1 MMARPKIDPEIKK
14 ARHEKAKREAEKLN
28 KKLGSHA
35 YTNAYATEWSKVV
48 VYYEPPGQRKVRI
61 WAPFPSVEFDA
72 ELLAAKQGRPL
83 QVGPVKACNP
93 EPRKAASPDTW
104 RWGCQDYFAN
114 DPTYRA
120 MSKRDKR
127 NRRNVLESTWDE
139 PHARYPHL
147 RYGDCPLADFNG
159 ESVLILMKR
168 KLKWKKVLDERDGE
182 ERETQTNFSAANTRH
197 KFISAVLSYLVQNHT
212 RLVGGRNCARDIKPF
227 KVENEEGHRTPSLEE
242 IASFQEHFK
251 LGTKE
256 RLLFDLAYYT
266 TQRRADLP
274 LLGRLVLGK
283 DRFGND
289 RLSFVQHKNRSKKP
303 VTAYVP
309 LFPELRRSLEA
320 AKEAGILGETFYLV
334 HDKSSPNQ
342 PDRPY
347 AEGSLGNMMQ
357 DAIKVLMTKTGM
369 KKPFSLHGLRKAGVC
384 RLIMMGLSVHQIMA
398 ITGHRTPREID
409 RYGRDYMRSV
419 ASEQGYQQYLVWRA
433 QNEAVIDADIELAES
448 GAEVA

>member
-1 MMARPKIDPEIKK
+1 MMARPKLDPEIKK

-28 KKLGSHA
+28 KKLGSHT

-48 VYYEPPGQRKVRI
+48 VYYERPGQKKVRI
-61 WAPFPSVEFDA
+61 RTPFPSVEFDA

-83 QVGPVKACNP
+83 QVHPVKARIP
-93 EPRKAASPDTW
+93 EPRKAAAPATW
-104 RWGCQDYFAN
+104 RWACQDYFAN
-114 DPTYRA
+114 DPTYRE

-139 PHARYPHL
+139 PHARFSYL
-147 RYGDCPLADFNG
+147 RYGDCPIADFDG

-168 KLKWKKVLDERDGE
+168 KLKWKKALDEMEGE
-182 ERETQTNFSAANTRH
+182 EREVQTNFSAANTRH

-212 RLVGGRNCARDIKPF
+212 RLVGGRNWARDIKSF
-227 KVENEEGHRTPSLEE
+227 KPENEDGHRTPTLDE
-242 IASFQEHFK
+242 IASFQEEFK

-274 LLGRLVLGK
+274 RLGRMFVGR
-283 DRFGND
+283 DRSGND
-289 RLSFVQHKNRSKKP
+289 RLSFVQHKLRNKKP

-309 LFPELRRSLEA
+309 LFPDLRRSLDA
-320 AKEAGILGETFYLV
+320 AKEAGILGETLYLV
-334 HDKSSPNQ
+334 HDKIGSIQ

-357 DAIKVLMTKTGM
+357 DAIKTLMAKTGM
-369 KKPFSLHGLRKAGVC
+369 KRPFSLHGLRKAGVC

-398 ITGHRTPREID
+398 ITGHRTPKEID
-409 RYGRDYMRSV
+409 RYGRDYVRSV
-419 ASEQGYQQYLVWRA
+419 ASEQGYECYLAWRA
-433 QNEAVIDADIELAES
+433 RNEAAIEADNELAES
-448 GAEVA
+448 KEEVA

>member
-1 MMARPKIDPEIKK
+1 
-14 ARHEKAKREAEKLN
+14 
-28 KKLGSHA
+28 
-35 YTNAYATEWSKVV
+35 V
-48 VYYEPPGQRKVRI
+48 VYFEPPGVKKIRI
-61 WAPFPSVEFDA
+61 YAPFPSVEFDG
-72 ELLAAKQGRPL
+72 ELLAAKQGQPL
-83 QVGPVKACNP
+83 QVRPIKAIKP
-93 EPRKAASPDTW
+93 ELLKPAAPATW
-104 RWGCQDYFAN
+104 RWACLDYFAN

-127 NRRNVLESTWDE
+127 NRRNVLEGTWDE
-139 PHARYPHL
+139 PHARFPHL

-168 KLKWKKVLDERDGE
+168 KLKWKKVFDEMEEE
-182 ERETQTNFSAANTRH
+182 EREVQTNFSAANTRH

-212 RLVGGRNCARDIKPF
+212 RIVGGRNWARDIKPF
-227 KVENEEGHRTPSLEE
+227 KPENEDGHRTPSLDE
-242 IASFQEHFK
+242 IQAFQDEFK

-274 LLGRLVLGK
+274 RLGCLVLEK
-283 DRFGND
+283 DRSGND
-289 RLSFVQHKNRSKKP
+289 RLSFVQHKLRNKKP

-320 AKEAGILGETFYLV
+320 AKAADILGETLYLV
-334 HDKSSPNQ
+334 HHKSGPNQ

-357 DAIKVLMTKTGM
+357 DAIKRLMAKTGM

-398 ITGHRTPREID
+398 ITGHRTPKEID

-419 ASEQGYQQYLVWRA
+419 ASEQGYQQYLVWRT
-433 QNEAVIDADIELAES
+433 QNEALIDADIELAES

>member
-1 MMARPKIDPEIKK
+1 MARPKLDPEIKK
-14 ARHEKAKREAEKLN
+14 ARHQKAKREAEKLN

-61 WAPFPSVEFDA
+61 RAPFPSVEFDA

-83 QVGPVKACNP
+83 QVRPAKACSP
-93 EPRKAASPDTW
+93 EPRKAAAPDTW

-114 DPTYRA
+114 DPTYRE

-127 NRRNVLESTWDE
+127 NRKNVLESTWDE

-168 KLKWKKVLDERDGE
+168 KLKWKTVFDEITGE
-182 ERETQTNFSAANTRH
+182 EREVQTNFSAANTRH

-212 RLVGGRNCARDIKPF
+212 RVVGGRNWARDIKPF
-227 KVENEEGHRTPSLEE
+227 KPENEEGHRTPSLEE
-242 IASFQEHFK
+242 IASFQEQFK
-251 LGTKE
+251 LGSKE

-274 LLGRLVLGK
+274 RLGRLVLEK
-283 DRFGND
+283 DRNGND
-289 RLSFVQHKNRSKKP
+289 RLSFVQHKLRNKKP
-303 VTAYVP
+303 VRAYVP
-309 LFPELRRSLEA
+309 LFPELRQSLEA
-320 AKEAGILGETFYLV
+320 AKEAGILGETLYLV
-334 HDKSSPNQ
+334 HDKISPTQ

-357 DAIKVLMTKTGM
+357 DAIKKLTAKTGI
-369 KKPFSLHGLRKAGVC
+369 KKSFSLHGLRKAGVC
-384 RLIMMGLSVHQIMA
+384 RLIMMGLSAHQIMA
-398 ITGHRTPREID
+398 ITGHRTPWEID

-419 ASEQGYQQYLVWRA
+419 ASEQGYQRYLTWRA
-433 QNEAVIDADIELAES
+433 QNEAVIEADIEFAES

>member
-1 MMARPKIDPEIKK
+1 MARPKLDPKTK
-14 ARHEKAKREAEKLN
+14 TTRYKQAKLEAEKLN
-28 KKLGSHA
+28 KKLGSHM
-35 YTNAYATEWSKVV
+35 YTNAYATEWGKVV
-48 VYYEPPGQRKVRI
+48 IYYEPPGKGKVRI
-61 WAPFPSVEFDA
+61 RAPYPSIEFDT
-72 ELLAAKQGRPL
+72 ELLAAKQGQPF
-83 QVGPVKACNP
+83 QVRSVKAENP
-93 EPRKAASPDTW
+93 QVLKAAPATW
-104 RWGCQDYFAN
+104 RWACQDYFAN

-120 MSKRDKR
+120 MSNRDKR

-139 PHARYPHL
+139 PHARFTHL
-147 RYGDCPLADFNG
+147 RYGDCPLSDFNG

-168 KLKWKKVLDERDGE
+168 KLKWKTVRDEITGE
-182 ERETQTNFSAANTRH
+182 EREVQTNFSAANTRH
-197 KFISAVLSYLVQNHT
+197 KFISGVLSYLVHNHT
-212 RLVGGRNCARDIKPF
+212 RLVGGRNWARDIKTFDP
-227 KVENEEGHRTPSLEE
+227 ENEDGHRTPSLEE
-242 IASFQEHFK
+242 IALFQSEFK

-274 LLGRLVLGK
+274 RLGHPVLEK
-283 DRFGND
+283 DRSGND
-289 RLSFVQHKNRSKKP
+289 RLSFVQHKLRNKKP

-309 LFPELRRSLEA
+309 QFPELRDSLEA

-334 HDKSSPNQ
+334 HDKGNLSQ

-357 DAIKVLMTKTGM
+357 DAIKKLMLKTGM
-369 KKPFSLHGLRKAGVC
+369 KRRFSLHGLRKAGVC

-398 ITGHRTPREID
+398 ITGHRTPKEID

-419 ASEQGYQQYLVWRA
+419 ASEQGYQRYLVWRA
-433 QNEAVIDADIELAES
+433 QNETDFRSDIKPADL